1 MNESKN
7 GGDIPAGEQLPDG
20 TRGDIRDEETLEDT
34 RSNDTAPEEVRP
46 VAAVVGGEV
55 GNEGTMIGGLDK
67 SDDAD
72 DPAVEAGVEDDVD
85 EEMIETF
92 PASDPPANY

>member
-1 MNESKN
+1 MDGKD
-7 GGDIPAGEQLPDG
+7 GVPAEEKMDDG
-20 TRGDIRDEETLEDT
+20 TRGDLTDET
-34 RSNDTAPEEVRP
+34 RSNDTEPEEVRP
-46 VAAVVGGEV
+46 VAAEVGGEV
-55 GNEGTMIGGLDK
+55 GNEGTMIGGNDK

-72 DPAVEAGVEDDVD
+72 DPAVEAGVEDEID